1 MSARTPNSKRPSR
14 RSSAAGASASSG
26 APRERKERSW
36 ATRFLR
42 NLLLALIPTALLW
55 FAMKPTY
62 GRFLLA
68 AGETA
73 VRVTESPRVTR
84 LLPREGDAA
93 YIEKRDLPP
102 TRRLV
107 HAFKV
112 ADIHFHT
119 ILTAALFLA
128 TPGIAA
134 ARRFKNLGLALL
146 GTFLLDVALLF
157 FLVKSTYAT
166 GLGEWSLANY
176 GDIARNLYGLSKHLL
191 DLPFKLGLPF
201 ALWAAFYLSELPFAG
216 PVPQETERKK

>member
-1 MSARTPNSKRPSR
+1 M
-14 RSSAAGASASSG
+14 
-26 APRERKERSW
+26 
-36 ATRFLR
+36 R
-42 NLLLALIPTALLW
+42 NLLLALIPAALLW
-55 FAMKPTY
+55 FAVKPIY

-68 AGETA
+68 GGETV

-93 YIEKRDLPP
+93 YIERRDLPP

-107 HAFKV
+107 HAFQV
-112 ADIHFHT
+112 TDIHFHT

-128 TPGIAA
+128 TPWIS
-134 ARRFKNLGLALL
+134 ARRRFGNLAWALL
-146 GTFLLDVALLF
+146 ATCLFDILLLF

-166 GLGEWSLANY
+166 GLGAWSLEHY
-176 GDIARNLYGLSKHLL
+176 GPVARNVYGLSKHLL

-216 PVPQETERKK
+216 PVTEEKKR